1 MHIAWPQSRA
11 RHLELDWAWLLTVDG
26 WSGVQEAGRRGEEG
40 EEEVAEGAGGKDDGN
55 ECVQCGNENKAELC
69 HEEPV

>member
-11 RHLELDWAWLLTVDG
+11 LHLELDWAWLLDG
-26 WSGVQEAGRRGEEG
+26 LSGVQEAGSRGEEG

-55 ECVQCGNENKAELC
+55 ECVQCGNENETELC